1 MADVSAGTES
11 TPDKK
16 VTVSAGSKKRSDD
29 LSQKPKYRLKNG
41 LTSANGK
48 DYNIIKKVEGMNR
61 TRSMSRSSSRTKNY
75 IDRGREIGRMMD
87 TKSSELGG
95 VLTRTRSSSKQR
107 PQSRSPMSFLS
118 CERSSSRQDSEI
130 KPSDLKSHQ
139 SRSRMGKGILKKMR
153 SLNRIRKPSQD
164 TEPRSWN
171 SSRGGDRVIEYSERP
186 ISRGRRREAV
196 DMPTSE
202 MPPKTKS

>member
-1 MADVSAGTES
+1 MADLSAGITGS
-11 TPDKK
+11 TPDNKMP
-16 VTVSAGSKKRSDD
+16 VSAGSQPRSDA
-29 LSQKPKYRLKNG
+29 LPPKPKYRSKNG

-48 DYNIIKKVEGMNR
+48 DYIIIKKVEGMNR
-61 TRSMSRSSSRTKNY
+61 TRSMSRGGRSSSRTKNY
-75 IDRGREIGRMMD
+75 IDRGREIGGRMMD

-139 SRSRMGKGILKKMR
+139 SRSRMERAFLKR
-153 SLNRIRKPSQD
+153 C
-164 TEPRSWN
+164 
-171 SSRGGDRVIEYSERP
+171 
-186 ISRGRRREAV
+186 AA
-196 DMPTSE
+196 
-202 MPPKTKS
+202 